1 MFKLSVMPLATLLFA
16 ALGKS
21 FYQAA
26 IECTALPMA
35 LDDLPLSAYIV
46 GDAACTLTDRY
57 LTPFTGSQQ
66 ADPTKDAYNFLLSQ
80 VRIIIE
86 MAFGLLTTKW

>member
-1 MFKLSVMPLATLLFA
+1 MNVQAICDASCCFTFFAVA

-21 FYQAA
+21 FDQAA

-35 LDDLPLSAYIV
+35 LDDLPLGAYIV

-57 LTPFTGSQQ
+57 LTPFAGSQQ
-66 ADPTKDAYNFLLSQ
+66 ADPTKDA
-80 VRIIIE
+80 
-86 MAFGLLTTKW
+86 